1 MGHLR
6 RAWLAALVC
15 LVAVLGVAPTA
26 ALAAEPAASPVT
38 ASDVNDNTYDA
49 YRVEEGELYVAGVEM
64 PNDGDVCYYV
74 TDVYGGITQKGASA
88 ESYGVSWD
96 PATGMLTLKDVSLT
110 KTAWTDH
117 RVDYESQQYPQ
128 DFSQDAVILARRD
141 VTINV
146 VGDVTLK
153 NQRTCPGANY
163 TGLHRHG
170 IAAFNCDVTIVGVG
184 AKTSSLAVESSDR
197 ITNPSGNKQDWMDSI
212 GVNVLDGTLTVRNL
226 TLTATGHDTTYCS
239 MGIYVDGSATFVNSV
254 VTATAKEAMPASG
267 AVANNWTSS
276 YGIYVGAYYNDAP
289 GTLTVDNTELT
300 VSSGVSYASVGL
312 CAPSVEVTGSS
323 VVEVSTR
330 TGNGTNVSQSF
341 ALYCG
346 DYTIDGGRVV
356 ANAGPANGV
365 TFTYG
370 GDTYDAPGYSVGYE
384 GVYSYIDGNKHPQ
397 AEYYGMNVAKG
408 SVELTSGDA
417 SANGYSIAYEG
428 PTHEGPTQYFSASDY
443 HATVSYNAEA
453 TAEGAKAW
461 TPKCDGADQ
470 ENDYVLLTGNK
481 YFAVDSS
488 FSPSVSV
495 TWDDLDDFDGI
506 RPDELEL
513 CFMLG
518 DEVTGRVTV
527 TPDADGVWAATL
539 DAALPV
545 YNAQFTRDYRAA
557 DAWEKIPYS
566 VVVETPEGYGAHIS
580 GEAHSEGG
588 LLVTLLHDVSH
599 DVTFVSGV
607 PGAKDEVQTVAHG
620 ELAVRP
626 TDPTYEGW
634 KFLGWYTD
642 DAFSTPYDFETP
654 VTADVTLYG
663 GWVEAGEEPGEPA
676 GPSEPGATDGTDEGG
691 LPSTGDPTSLAV
703 VLAAASGALALAA
716 SRRR

>member
-6 RAWLAALVC
+6 RAWLAAFVC
-15 LVAVLGVAPTA
+15 LVAVLGVAPAA
-26 ALAAEPAASPVT
+26 ALAWVRPEPPFSTEAT
-38 ASDVNDNTYDA
+38 DVNSNKYTA
-49 YRVEEGELYVAGVEM
+49 HRVEEDEIYVANVRMEATGKTAYYL
-64 PNDGDVCYYV
+64 NDGE
-74 TDVYGGITQKGASA
+74 GSITTEDASA
-88 ESYGVSWD
+88 ENYNVSWD
-96 PATGMLTLKDVSLT
+96 PATSTLTLKGAYLT
-110 KTAWTDH
+110 QTSFTDH
-117 RVDYESQQYPQ
+117 RCTEKNDY
-128 DFSQDAVILARRD
+128 SQDAVILARRD
-141 VTINV
+141 ITINV
-146 VGDVTLK
+146 MGENTIK
-153 NQRTCPGANY
+153 NQRACPGASFN
-163 TGLHRHG
+163 GLHRHG

-184 AKTSSLAVESSDR
+184 AKTSSLAVESSEH

-212 GVNVLDGTLTVRNL
+212 GVNVLDGTLTVRDL

-239 MGIYVDGSATFVNSV
+239 MGIYVDGSATFENSV

-276 YGIYVGAYYNDAP
+276 YGMYVGTYKDGTL
-289 GTLTVDNTELT
+289 GTLTVDDTEL
-300 VSSGVSYASVGL
+300 VISSGVSYASVGL
-312 CAPSVEVTGSS
+312 CAPTVKVTGGS
-323 VVEVSTR
+323 VVEVSTE
-330 TGNGTNVSQSF
+330 TGDGAGVSQSI
-341 ALYCG
+341 ALYG
-346 DYTIDGGRVV
+346 GNYTINGGRLV
-356 ANAGPANGV
+356 ATAGPAKGV
-365 TFTYG
+365 G
-370 GDTYDAPGYSVGYE
+370 SDPGYSIAYE
-384 GVYSYIDGNKHPQ
+384 GVYAYYDENGPQ
-397 AEYYGMNVAKG
+397 VEYYRMDVAKG
-408 SVELTSGDA
+408 SVELTSGEA
-417 SANGYSIAYEG
+417 SGEGGYSIAYEG
-428 PTHEGPTQYFSASDY
+428 STQDFSASDY
-443 HATVSYNAEA
+443 HATTSYNAAA
-453 TAEGAKAW
+453 TAEGALAW
-461 TPKCDGADQ
+461 TPECDGADQ

-495 TWDDLDDFDGI
+495 TWDDLNDFDGI

-513 CFMLG
+513 CFMPG
-518 DEVTGRVTV
+518 DEAAGRVTV

-545 YNAQFTRDYRAA
+545 YKAQLTGDYRAA

-580 GEAHSEGG
+580 GDVHSEGG

-642 DAFSTPYDFETP
+642 DTFSTPYDFETP

-663 GWVEAGEEPGEPA
+663 GWVEASEEPGE
-676 GPSEPGATDGTDEGG
+676 PSEPGATDGTDEGG
-691 LPSTGDPTSLAV
+691 LPSTGDPTSLAA
-703 VLAAASGALALAA
+703 VLTTAAGALALAA

>member
-38 ASDVNDNTYDA
+38 VSDVDGNSYEA
-49 YRVEEGELYVAGVEM
+49 YRVEKGELYVAGVKM
-64 PNDGDVCYYV
+64 PNEGDVCYYV
-74 TDVYGGITQKGASA
+74 TDGFGGITQEGASA

-96 PATGMLTLKDVSLT
+96 PATGVLTLKDVSLT

-117 RVDYESQQYPQ
+117 RVDYVSQTYPQ
-128 DFSQDAVILARRD
+128 DFSTDAVILARRD
-141 VTINV
+141 VTIRVMGENEL
-146 VGDVTLK
+146 TNL
-153 NQRTCPGANY
+153 RECPGANY
-163 TGLHRHG
+163 TGLHRDG
-170 IAAFNCDVTIVGVG
+170 IASYGCAVTIEGEGVE
-184 AKTSSLAVESSDR
+184 TSSLTAVSSPDV
-197 ITNPSGNKQDWMDSI
+197 TNGSGSKQDWMDSV
-212 GVNVLDGTLTVRNL
+212 GVSVFDGTLAVRDL
-226 TLTATGHDTTYCS
+226 ALTAQGLDTTYFSC
-239 MGIYVDGSATFVNSV
+239 GIYVDGSATFEGSE
-254 VTATAKEAMPASG
+254 VTARGQGAMPASG
-267 AVANNWTSS
+267 AVANSWTSS
-276 YGIYVGAYYNDAP
+276 YGIYVGPYSDGTG

-300 VSSGVSYASVGL
+300 ASSGVSFASVGL
-312 CAPSVEVTGSS
+312 CAASVEVTGSS
-323 VVEVSTR
+323 VVEAFTE
-330 TGNGTNVSQSF
+330 TGDGTNVSQSF

-356 ANAGPANGV
+356 ANAGPAKGV
-365 TFTYG
+365 SFTYG
-370 GDTYDAPGYSVGYE
+370 GETYDAPGCSVGYK
-384 GVYSYIDGNKHPQ
+384 GVYNDEDDPSIY
-397 AEYYGMNVAKG
+397 EFYGMNVVKG
-408 SVELTSGDA
+408 SVELTSGEA
-417 SANGYSIAYEG
+417 SADGYSVAYDG
-428 PTHEGPTQYFSASDY
+428 LTQDFSASDY
-443 HATVSYNAEA
+443 HATVSYNGDA
-453 TAEGAKAW
+453 TAEGAEAW
-461 TPKCDGADQ
+461 TPECDGADQ
-470 ENDYVLLTGNK
+470 GNGYVLLTGNK

-495 TWDDLDDFDGI
+495 TWDDLDDLDGI

-513 CFMLG
+513 CFMPG

-545 YNAQFTRDYRAA
+545 YNAQLTGNYRAA

-580 GEAHSEGG
+580 GDAHSEGG
-588 LLVTLLHDVSH
+588 LLVTLLHDVTH

-620 ELAVRP
+620 EPAVRP

-642 DAFSTPYDFETP
+642 DTFSTPYDFETP
-654 VTADVTLYG
+654 VIDDVTLYG
-663 GWVEAGEEPGEPA
+663 GWVEAGEPA

-691 LPSTGDPTSLAV
+691 LPSTGDPASLAA
-703 VLAAASGALALAA
+703 VLTAAAGALALAA

>member
-15 LVAVLGVAPTA
+15 LVAVLGVAPAA
-26 ALAAEPAASPVT
+26 ALAWARPEPPFSTEAT
-38 ASDVNDNTYDA
+38 DVNGNKYTA
-49 YRVEEGELYVAGVEM
+49 HRVEEGEIYVANVRMEATGKTAYYL
-64 PNDGDVCYYV
+64 NDGE
-74 TDVYGGITQKGASA
+74 GSITTQCASA
-88 ESYGVSWD
+88 DNYNVSWD
-96 PATGMLTLKDVSLT
+96 PATSTLTLRDAYLT
-110 KTAWTDH
+110 QTSFTDH
-117 RVDYESQQYPQ
+117 RCTEKNDY
-128 DFSQDAVILARRD
+128 SQDAVILARRNI
-141 VTINV
+141 TINV
-146 VGDVTLK
+146 MGENTIK
-153 NQRTCPGANY
+153 NQRACPGASFN
-163 TGLHRHG
+163 GLHRHG

-184 AKTSSLAVESSDR
+184 AKTSSLAVESSED
-197 ITNPSGNKQDWMDSI
+197 ITNPSENKQDWMDSV
-212 GVNVLDGTLTVRNL
+212 GVNVLDGTLTVRDL
-226 TLTATGHDTTYCS
+226 TLTATGHNTTYCS
-239 MGIYVDGSATFVNSV
+239 MGIYVDGSATFKNSV

-267 AVANNWTSS
+267 AVANNSTSS
-276 YGIYVGAYYNDAP
+276 YGMYVGTYDNGTP
-289 GTLTVDNTELT
+289 GTLTVDDTEL
-300 VSSGVSYASVGL
+300 VISSGVSYASVGL
-312 CAPSVEVTGSS
+312 CAPTVKVTGGS
-323 VVEVSTR
+323 VVEVSTE
-330 TGNGTNVSQSF
+330 TGDGAGVSQSI

-346 DYTIDGGRVV
+346 DYTVDGGRLV
-356 ANAGPANGV
+356 ANAGPAKGV
-365 TFTYG
+365 G
-370 GDTYDAPGYSVGYE
+370 SDPGYSVAYE
-384 GVYSYIDGNKHPQ
+384 GVYSYIDENKQPQ
-397 AEYYGMNVAKG
+397 AEYYSMNVAKG
-408 SVELTSGDA
+408 SVELTSGEA
-417 SANGYSIAYEG
+417 SADGYSIAYDG
-428 PTHEGPTQYFSASDY
+428 LAYDGLTQYFSASDY

-461 TPKCDGADQ
+461 TPECDGADQ
-470 ENDYVLLTGNK
+470 EYCYVLPTGNK
-481 YFAVDSS
+481 YFSVDSS

-513 CFMLG
+513 CFMPG

-545 YNAQFTRDYRAA
+545 YKAQLTGDYRAA

-580 GEAHSEGG
+580 GYVHSEGG

-642 DAFSTPYDFETP
+642 DALSTPYDFETP

-663 GWVEAGEEPGEPA
+663 GWVEVGEEPGE
-676 GPSEPGATDGTDEGG
+676 PSEPGATDGTDEGG
-691 LPSTGDPTSLAV
+691 LPSTGDLTSLAA
-703 VLAAASGALALAA
+703 VLTTAAGALALAA

>member
-1 MGHLR
+1 MRHLR

-15 LVAVLGVAPTA
+15 FVAVLGVAPTA
-26 ALAAEPAASPVT
+26 ALAAKPAASPVT
-38 ASDVNDNTYDA
+38 ASDVYGNTYEA
-49 YRVEEGELYVAGVEM
+49 YRVEKGELYVAGVKM
-64 PNDGDVCYYV
+64 PNEGDVCYYV
-74 TDVYGGITQKGASA
+74 TDGFGGITQEGASA
-88 ESYGVSWD
+88 EKYGVSWD
-96 PATGMLTLKDVSLT
+96 PATGVLTLKDVSLT

-117 RVDYESQQYPQ
+117 RVDYVSQTYPQ
-128 DFSQDAVILARRD
+128 DFSTDAVILARRD
-141 VTINV
+141 VTIRVMGKNV
-146 VGDVTLK
+146 LTNL
-153 NQRTCPGANY
+153 RECPGANY

-170 IAAFNCDVTIVGVG
+170 IAAFNCDVTIVGGG
-184 AKTSSLAVESSDR
+184 AGTSSLAVEASEHVTISSG
-197 ITNPSGNKQDWMDSI
+197 SKQDWMNSI
-212 GVNVLDGTLTVRNL
+212 GVNVLDGTLTVRDI

-239 MGIYVDGSATFVNSV
+239 MGIYVDGSATFENSV

-276 YGIYVGAYYNDAP
+276 YGMYVGPYSD
-289 GTLTVDNTELT
+289 GTGGMLTVDNTELT
-300 VSSGVSYASVGL
+300 ASSGVSYASVGL
-312 CAPSVEVTGSS
+312 CVASVEVTGSS
-323 VVEVSTR
+323 VVEASTE
-330 TGNGTNVSQSF
+330 TGDGTNVSQSF

-356 ANAGPANGV
+356 ANAGPAKGV
-365 TFTYG
+365 SFTYG
-370 GDTYDAPGYSVGYE
+370 GETYDAPGYSVGYE
-384 GVYSYIDGNKHPQ
+384 GVYNDEDDPSIY
-397 AEYYGMNVAKG
+397 EFYGMNVVKG
-408 SVELTSGDA
+408 SVELTSGEA
-417 SANGYSIAYEG
+417 SADGYSVAYEG
-428 PTHEGPTQYFSASDY
+428 PTQDFSASDY
-443 HATVSYNAEA
+443 HATVSYNADA
-453 TAEGAKAW
+453 TAEGAEAW
-461 TPKCDGADQ
+461 TPECDGADQ
-470 ENDYVLLTGNK
+470 GNGYVLLTGNK

-495 TWDDLDDFDGI
+495 TWDDLDDLDGI

-513 CFMLG
+513 CFMSG
-518 DEVTGRVTV
+518 DEAAGRVTV

-545 YNAQFTRDYRAA
+545 YNAQLTGDYRAA
-557 DAWEKIPYS
+557 DAWEKIPYT
-566 VVVETPEGYGAHIS
+566 VEVTAPEGYSAPRVS
-580 GEAHSEGG
+580 GDAHSEGG

-634 KFLGWYTD
+634 TFLGWYTD
-642 DAFSTPYDFETP
+642 DTFSTPYDFETP

-676 GPSEPGATDGTDEGG
+676 DPGEPGAADGTDEAG
-691 LPSTGDPTSLAV
+691 LPSTGDPASLAA
-703 VLAAASGALALAA
+703 VLTAAAGALALAA

>member
-6 RAWLAALVC
+6 RALLAALVC
-15 LVAVLGVAPTA
+15 FVAVLGVAPTA
-26 ALAAEPAASPVT
+26 ALAAEPAKSPVT
-38 ASDVNDNTYDA
+38 VSGVGGNSYDA
-49 YRVEEGELYVAGVEM
+49 YRVEKGELYVAGVKM

-74 TDVYGGITQKGASA
+74 TDGHGGITQEGASA

-96 PATGMLTLKDVSLT
+96 PATGMLTLKGVSLT

-117 RVDYESQQYPQ
+117 RVDYASQTYPQ

-153 NQRTCPGANY
+153 NQRMCPGANY

-170 IAAFNCDVTIVGVG
+170 IAAFNCDVTIVGGG
-184 AKTSSLAVESSDR
+184 AGTSSLAVEASEHV
-197 ITNPSGNKQDWMDSI
+197 TNSAGSTQDWMDSI
-212 GVNVLDGTLTVRNL
+212 GVNVLDGTLTVRDL

-239 MGIYVDGSATFVNSV
+239 MGIYVDGSATFENSV

-276 YGIYVGAYYNDAP
+276 YGIYVGAYYNDTP

-312 CAPSVEVTGSS
+312 CAPSAEVTGSS
-323 VVEVSTR
+323 VVKVSTE
-330 TGNGTNVSQSF
+330 TGDGTNVSQSF

-346 DYTIDGGRVV
+346 DYTIHGGRVV
-356 ANAGPANGV
+356 ANAGPAKGV
-365 TFTYG
+365 SFTYG
-370 GDTYDAPGYSVGYE
+370 GETYGASGYSVGYE
-384 GVYSYIDGNKHPQ
+384 GVCNDEDDPSIYESD
-397 AEYYGMNVAKG
+397 GMNVVKG
-408 SVELTSGDA
+408 SVKLTSGDA
-417 SANGYSIAYEG
+417 SADGYSVAYDG
-428 PTHEGPTQYFSASDY
+428 LSKDFSASDY
-443 HATVSYNAEA
+443 HATVSYNAGA
-453 TAEGAKAW
+453 TAEGAEAW
-461 TPKCDGADQ
+461 TPECDGADQ
-470 ENDYVLLTGNK
+470 GNGYVLLTGNR

-488 FSPSVSV
+488 FSPSVSL
-495 TWDDLDDFDGI
+495 TWDDLDDLDGI

-513 CFMLG
+513 CFMPG

-545 YNAQFTRDYRAA
+545 YNAQFTGDYRAA

-580 GEAHSEGG
+580 GDVHSEGG
-588 LLVTLLHDVSH
+588 LLVTLLHDVTH

-642 DAFSTPYDFETP
+642 DTFSTPYDFETP
-654 VTADVTLYG
+654 VTTDVTLYG
-663 GWVEAGEEPGEPA
+663 GWVEVGEEPGE
-676 GPSEPGATDGTDEGG
+676 PSEPGATDGTDEGG
-691 LPSTGDPTSLAV
+691 LPSTGDPTSLAA
-703 VLAAASGALALAA
+703 VLTAAAGALALAA